1 MRAASSLVFI
11 CFLLL
16 SSKGSNFA
24 DKNSSSRKDGDAAPM
39 SDDQEETIALE
50 PTAVGGAYLGCFVD
64 SQISPDLVSGQN
76 ADEMPVGCQVFED
89 SQFTRVK
96 TNNSVI
102 VESGELEFSG
112 SRRPLVIRSLPQH
125 PRWAWVTKVPLLAL
139 HANIFLQA
147 QAKAGSAAVR
157 VRVELLDFLPAGL
170 VTSPEA
176 FLSGSYK
183 LRLKDTLFCADGN
196 PVWGWDAAASKPIVD
211 PIKINVCSNALNFRF
226 TRFESGLRIHV
237 PNPKPLT
244 CDTQNYA
251 VEHCSDSCIDLEN
264 FGLGNRFVLWA
275 CTKSVESQSYTLIP
289 STQGAIRIQGNG
301 RPLTRFGGVLIPDL
315 GTTVDFEILPVAP

>member
-16 SSKGSNFA
+16 SCKGSNFA